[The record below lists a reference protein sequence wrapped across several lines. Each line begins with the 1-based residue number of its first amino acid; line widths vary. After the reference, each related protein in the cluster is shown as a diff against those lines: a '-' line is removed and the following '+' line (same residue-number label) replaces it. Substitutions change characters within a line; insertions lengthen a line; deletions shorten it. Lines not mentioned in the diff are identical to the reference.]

1 MATSASK
8 KTTKSASKPASDT
21 PSHSA
26 ASKDI
31 WLAGLGAMAQAQAQA
46 RDHFNQINQMA
57 QGLGAGL
64 GAGLVTPVGAKVDR
78 LEHLFEDRVAR
89 ALKSLGLPTA
99 QEVAELQDRVAALE
113 EALEAALQKHRQP
126 RRYAKPQSKPKN
138 RLHKTRLKKPAWPKS
153 PPPHRRA
160 NCHGLFGPVQPLWRA
175 QCVHHPHFVGAEHQP
190 RQFVLSLPS
199 QRPIGQPPV

>member
-8 KTTKSASKPASDT
+8 KTAKGAAKPASEST
-21 PSHSA
+21 QHNN

-46 RDHFNQINQMA
+46 RDHFNQMT

-64 GAGLVTPVGAKVDR
+64 VAPVGAKVDR

-99 QEVAELQDRVAALE
+99 QEVADLQDRVATLE
-113 EALEAALQKHRQP
+113 SALQAIQRKTAP
-126 RRYAKPQSKPKN
+126 AKAVRSAARKA
-138 RLHKTRLKKPAWPKS
+138 KTKTKKS
-153 PPPHRRA
+153 T
-160 NCHGLFGPVQPLWRA
+160 G
-175 QCVHHPHFVGAEHQP
+175 
-190 RQFVLSLPS
+190 
-199 QRPIGQPPV
+199 